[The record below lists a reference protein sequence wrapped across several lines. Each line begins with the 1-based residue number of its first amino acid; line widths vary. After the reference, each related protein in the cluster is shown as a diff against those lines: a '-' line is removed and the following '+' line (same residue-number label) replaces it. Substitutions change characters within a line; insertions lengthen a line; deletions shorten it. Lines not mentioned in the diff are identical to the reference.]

1 MTFDIFCP
9 LYVHLLAMI
18 YLIPTHLGNPDP
30 SLLPA
35 YLKTQL
41 EACDILFV
49 EHLKTARHFIK
60 SMQVEKA
67 IDDFQWELLDKDT
80 DDATLSKYIL
90 LAKDKTC
97 GILSEAGVPAVA
109 DPGAALVKIAHR
121 NNIPVKPMIGP
132 SSLILAL
139 MGSGMNGQQFA
150 FHGYLPVDKAARI
163 QRIKLLEQKAR
174 KDKETQLFIETPYR
188 NNALLTDLVEQLAG
202 DTLLCIGADLTL
214 DTELLQTKKVK
225 EWKQALPDLNKRP
238 AVFLIA

>member
-1 MTFDIFCP
+1 
-9 LYVHLLAMI
+9 MI

-30 SLLPA
+30 ALLPA
-35 YLKTQL
+35 YIKSQL
-41 EACDILFV
+41 AQCDILFV

-60 SMQVEKA
+60 SMRVEKA

-80 DDATLSKYIL
+80 DEATLLKYIQL
-90 LAKDKTC
+90 TKDKTC

-109 DPGAALVKIAHR
+109 DPGAALVKLAHR
-121 NNIPVKPMIGP
+121 HNIPVKPMIGP

-150 FHGYLPVDKAARI
+150 FHGYLPVEKAARV

-202 DTLLCIGADLTL
+202 DTLLCIGTDLTL
-214 DTELLQTKKVK
+214 ETELLQTKKVK
-225 EWKQALPDLNKRP
+225 EWKLALPDLNKRP